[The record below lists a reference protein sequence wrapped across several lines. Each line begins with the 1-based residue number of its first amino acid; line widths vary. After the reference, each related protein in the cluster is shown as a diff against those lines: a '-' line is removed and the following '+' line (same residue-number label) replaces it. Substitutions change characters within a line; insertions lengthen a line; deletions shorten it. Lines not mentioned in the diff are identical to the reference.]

1 MINGDTMDLR
11 EKAEKRVD
19 AKIRFQENLYKYL
32 IVNTIIAIICFV
44 FLESFWLLAFV
55 MFFWGIR
62 VIDDFFKAYSLN
74 NYREEMI
81 QKELSKMG
89 D

>member
-1 MINGDTMDLR
+1 MVNGDMMDLR
-11 EKAEKRVD
+11 QKAENRVD

-74 NYREEMI
+74 NYREQMI